1 MTTKEDSGFKAMGT
15 PPYPTPHSVA
25 PGVKSATLRLA
36 RIKRVNEVDIFIVSN
51 TLDLATDFVCVE
63 LDRRGSSYLRLN
75 RDLLSTYEVIFD
87 VLGGTLLVNIDNTRF
102 EISNERL
109 KSVYYR
115 APIYLRDIYRPDIS
129 PEVQLSRTQWMGFV
143 RNLTVFDDAKWMNHP
158 SATFKAENKLLQLRV
173 ARNMGMECPDTFVT
187 NCSHGTTSKH
197 KKYIVKSIDTAL
209 LRIDDKEAFVYSNVV
224 DGLDFASFDN
234 SIAPIIVQ
242 TYIQPKI
249 DIRVTIINEIVYAV
263 RILKNGEGVEGDW
276 RRIKND
282 IEFVPFSLPD
292 EVAANCVNIVKSLGL
307 CFGGMD
313 LIESNG
319 MYIFLE
325 VNPTGEWGWLV
336 NSSKLR
342 IPEAICDFLES

>member
-1 MTTKEDSGFKAMGT
+1 
-15 PPYPTPHSVA
+15 
-25 PGVKSATLRLA
+25 
-36 RIKRVNEVDIFIVSN
+36 VNEVDILIVSN
-51 TLDLATDFVCVE
+51 TLDLTTDFICVE

-75 RDLLSTYEVIFD
+75 RDLLSTYEVFFD
-87 VLGGTLLVNIDNTRF
+87 VLEGTMLVCIDNSRF
-102 EISNERL
+102 KISNEKL

-129 PEVQLSRTQWMGFV
+129 PEEQLSRTQWMAFV

-158 SATFKAENKLLQLRV
+158 SATFRAENKLLQLRV
-173 ARNMGMECPDTFVT
+173 ARKMGMECPETVVT
-187 NCSHGTTSKH
+187 NSSHSAISNH

-209 LRIDDKEAFVYSNVV
+209 LRMEDKEAFVYSNVV
-224 DGLDFASFDN
+224 DGTDINSFDN

-249 DIRVTIINEIVYAV
+249 DIRVTVINEIVYAV
-263 RILKNGEGVEGDW
+263 RILQNGKGVEGDW

-282 IEFVPFSLPD
+282 IEFVLFSLPD
-292 EVAANCVNIVKSLGL
+292 DVAENCINIVKSLGL

-319 MYIFLE
+319 RFIFLE

-336 NSSKLR
+336 NSAKLH
-342 IPEAICDFLES
+342 IPETICDFLES